1 MEKRQESLI
10 EHLEALRLTLIKC
23 FAALGIGLL
32 PMFLAAPDCIDLLI
46 RIMTSGNSIS
56 LNYFSPMEVFVLQIK
71 TAVVLDIL
79 ICSPYIAKNIW
90 EFVLPALHDNERR
103 FIRSIVL
110 SSCIL
115 FIFGALFCV
124 FFILPLLVNFGLSFA
139 TPNIRAVFGI
149 SGIIST
155 ALWLSVVFGL
165 MFQFPLITR
174 SLIRSGIVSYRSVT
188 GKRPHVIVGIL
199 LLAALLTPPDIVSQ
213 LMLAVPTYALFETS
227 LFFSRPKQK

>member
-1 MEKRQESLI
+1 
-10 EHLEALRLTLIKC
+10 
-23 FAALGIGLL
+23 
-32 PMFLAAPDCIDLLI
+32 MFLAAPDCIDLLI
-46 RIMTSGNSIS
+46 RIMTSGNNIS
-56 LNYFSPMEVFVLQIK
+56 LNYFFTDGSFRFTDQNGCCTGHSDLFSLHRQKYLGICPAGTSRQRTPFHQVHCLVFLHIIHLWRTVLR
-71 TAVVLDIL
+71 L
-79 ICSPYIAKNIW
+79 
-90 EFVLPALHDNERR
+90 
-103 FIRSIVL
+103 
-110 SSCIL
+110 
-115 FIFGALFCV
+115 
-124 FFILPLLVNFGLSFA
+124 FILPLLINFGLSFA
-139 TPNIRAVFGI
+139 TPNIRAVFGV

>member
-1 MEKRQESLI
+1 
-10 EHLEALRLTLIKC
+10 
-23 FAALGIGLL
+23 
-32 PMFLAAPDCIDLLI
+32 
-46 RIMTSGNSIS
+46 
-56 LNYFSPMEVFVLQIK
+56 MEVFVLQIK

-139 TPNIRAVFGI
+139 TPNIRAVFG
-149 SGIIST
+149 
-155 ALWLSVVFGL
+155 VF
-165 MFQFPLITR
+165 
-174 SLIRSGIVSYRSVT
+174 
-188 GKRPHVIVGIL
+188 GIL

>member
-10 EHLEALRLTLIKC
+10 EHLEALRSTLIKC

-46 RIMTSGNSIS
+46 RIMTSGNNIS

-124 FFILPLLVNFGLSFA
+124 FFILPLLINFGLSFA
-139 TPNIRAVFGI
+139 TPNIRAVLAFPASFQPHFGC
-149 SGIIST
+149 
-155 ALWLSVVFGL
+155 
-165 MFQFPLITR
+165 R
-174 SLIRSGIVSYRSVT
+174 
-188 GKRPHVIVGIL
+188 
-199 LLAALLTPPDIVSQ
+199 
-213 LMLAVPTYALFETS
+213 
-227 LFFSRPKQK
+227 

>member
-10 EHLEALRLTLIKC
+10 EHLEALRSTLIKC

-46 RIMTSGNSIS
+46 RIMTSGNNIS

-90 EFVLPALHDNERR
+90 EFVLPALHNNERR

-124 FFILPLLVNFGLSFA
+124 FFYPAPAGKFRLEFCHTEHKSRFWRFRHHFNRTLAVGSFRADVSVSADYPLANSFRYRFLPLRNRQTSAHHRRHFA
-139 TPNIRAVFGI
+139 
-149 SGIIST
+149 SGRSADT
-155 ALWLSVVFGL
+155 ARHC
-165 MFQFPLITR
+165 QPANACR
-174 SLIRSGIVSYRSVT
+174 SDLCT
-188 GKRPHVIVGIL
+188 
-199 LLAALLTPPDIVSQ
+199 
-213 LMLAVPTYALFETS
+213 F
-227 LFFSRPKQK
+227 

>member
-10 EHLEALRLTLIKC
+10 EHLEALRSTLIKC

-46 RIMTSGNSIS
+46 RIMTSGNNIS
-56 LNYFSPMEVFVLQIK
+56 LNYFLPMEVFVLQIK

-124 FFILPLLVNFGLSFA
+124 FFILPLLINFGLSFA
-139 TPNIRAVFGI
+139 TPNIRAVFGV

-165 MFQFPLITR
+165 DLYFLQWYLRFRCFMIFFVVQTLKM
-174 SLIRSGIVSYRSVT
+174 GE
-188 GKRPHVIVGIL
+188 
-199 LLAALLTPPDIVSQ
+199 LLTVYGLSG
-213 LMLAVPTYALFETS
+213 LSMLVIQGL
-227 LFFSRPKQK
+227 KQVVKF

>member
-1 MEKRQESLI
+1 
-10 EHLEALRLTLIKC
+10 
-23 FAALGIGLL
+23 
-32 PMFLAAPDCIDLLI
+32 MFLAAPDCIDLLI
-46 RIMTSGNSIS
+46 RIMTSGNNIS

-115 FIFGALFCV
+115 FIFGTLFCV
-124 FFILPLLVNFGLSFA
+124 FFILPLLINFGLSFA
-139 TPNIRAVFGI
+139 TPNIRAVFGV

-155 ALWLSVVFGL
+155 ALWLSVVFGRCSVSADY
-165 MFQFPLITR
+165 PLADSFRYRFLPLRNRQTSTR
-174 SLIRSGIVSYRSVT
+174 HRWHFASGRPADTARHCQPANACRSN
-188 GKRPHVIVGIL
+188 L
-199 LLAALLTPPDIVSQ
+199 CA
-213 LMLAVPTYALFETS
+213 F
-227 LFFSRPKQK
+227 

>member
-10 EHLEALRLTLIKC
+10 EHLEALRSTLIKC

-46 RIMTSGNSIS
+46 RIMTSGNNIS

-103 FIRSIVL
+103 P
-110 SSCIL
+110 SSC
-115 FIFGALFCV
+115 
-124 FFILPLLVNFGLSFA
+124 LPAYYSSLAHCFASFLSC
-139 TPNIRAVFGI
+139 PC
-149 SGIIST
+149 
-155 ALWLSVVFGL
+155 W
-165 MFQFPLITR
+165 
-174 SLIRSGIVSYRSVT
+174 
-188 GKRPHVIVGIL
+188 
-199 LLAALLTPPDIVSQ
+199 
-213 LMLAVPTYALFETS
+213 
-227 LFFSRPKQK
+227 